1 MSSANRIRP
10 RPLARLVLL
19 ATALACAAG
28 CGGSGLRKVE
38 GEVLLDDQPVAGALV
53 VFQREDSG
61 GPPANAVTDEAG
73 HFRLSTFASGDGVLP
88 GTYKVTVS
96 KYADPPGPAITLQPS
111 DPGYLE
117 QYEKAQRARLKAP
130 PRPLLPV
137 VYENMT
143 TTPLRQRVPPEGKV
157 VFRLEGKGR

>member
-1 MSSANRIRP
+1 MSANGIRP
-10 RPLARLVLL
+10 RPLAGLLL
-19 ATALACAAG
+19 AAALACAAG

-53 VFQREDSG
+53 VFQREDNG
-61 GPPANAVTDEAG
+61 GPPANAVTDEKG
-73 HFRLSTFASGDGVLP
+73 HFRLSTRASGDGVLP

-96 KYADPPGPAITLQPS
+96 KSADPPGPAITLKPS
-111 DPGYLE
+111 DPGYLK
-117 QYEKAQRARLKAP
+117 QYEEAQRARQKAPP

-137 VYENMT
+137 VYANMT

-157 VFRLEGKGR
+157 VFRLEGKAR